1 MPLVGGVANVS
12 TPFKRALL
20 REFFWS
26 AEEKGGTAYDAIKCA
41 LRCKV
46 EHAGQGIFLV
56 GSTALGNAVT
66 YQLPTDG
73 RGYSPSEIL
82 EAVEELL
89 TRHEAATA
97 ALIAAGTPTPTE
109 AQILAEMLALLVPIR
124 EVFSDYKDLRAC

>member
-1 MPLVGGVANVS
+1 MVGGVANVS

-26 AEEKGGTAYDAIKCA
+26 AEEKGGVAYDSIKCA
-41 LRCKV
+41 LRGKV

-56 GSTALGNAVT
+56 GSTALGNAVS
-66 YQLPTDG
+66 YQVPSEG
-73 RGYSPSEIL
+73 RGYSPAEIL

-97 ALIAAGTPTPTE
+97 ALIAAGNPTPTD
-109 AQILAEMLALLVPIR
+109 AQILSEMLALLVPIR
-124 EVFSDYKDLRAC
+124 ETFSDYTDLRAC